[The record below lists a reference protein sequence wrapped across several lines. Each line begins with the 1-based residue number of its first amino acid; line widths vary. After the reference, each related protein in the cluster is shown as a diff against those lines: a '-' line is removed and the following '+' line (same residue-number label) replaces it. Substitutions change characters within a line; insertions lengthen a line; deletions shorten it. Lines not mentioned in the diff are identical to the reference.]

1 MRIWHQSTAAAAA
14 MAVAVIATGAGS
26 ALGQAAWPSQPIRLI
41 VPNPPGG
48 LPDILSRSITEP
60 LRARLGQP
68 VVVENR
74 PGANAGIGAAA
85 TASSKPDGYTYLVS
99 DSAIYNISHHLNSQL
114 PFDRKDLMPVARIA
128 KSLLYIA
135 SGPSVQIKTLQDLV
149 QQAKANPGKI
159 SYGSIGVGSFHHL
172 TMEAVQAELGLKL
185 NHIPYKGTGESVTAL
200 RAGQID
206 MIVAAYAGLAGAVK
220 SNQAHLIAHNSV
232 GRTKTAPEVPAI
244 ADSIK
249 GFDLSHNQGLYAR
262 AGTPIEIVTR
272 MGAVLAEVVKDPQ
285 GVGRFDTLGIEPDIR
300 GPAEFKPYL
309 DKEALSIKKIVD
321 AAGLK
326 PN

>member
-1 MRIWHQSTAAAAA
+1 MNLKLKTVVLSAVSAFSLAGAATAWA
-14 MAVAVIATGAGS
+14 
-26 ALGQAAWPSQPIRLI
+26 QQWPTQPIRLI

-60 LRARLGQP
+60 LRARLGQS
-68 VVVENR
+68 VIVENK

-85 TASSKPDGYTYLVS
+85 TTGSKPDGYTYLVS
-99 DSAIYNISHHLNSQL
+99 DSAVYNISHHLNAQL

-135 SGPSVQIKTLQDLV
+135 SGPSVQIKTLQDLA
-149 QQAKANPGKI
+149 QQAKANPGKV

-172 TMEAVQAELGLKL
+172 TMEAVQSQMGLKL

-206 MIVAAYAGLAGAVK
+206 MIVAAYAGLVSAIKGG
-220 SNQAHLIAHNSV
+220 QAHLVAHNSV
-232 GRTKTAPEVPAI
+232 GRTKNAPEVPAI
-244 ADSIK
+244 ADTIK
-249 GFDLSHNQGLYAR
+249 GFDLSHNQILWAR
-262 AGTPIEIVTR
+262 AGTPSEITNR
-272 MGAVLAEVVKDPQ
+272 ITEVLRDVLKDPQ
-285 GVGRFDTLGIEPDIR
+285 VIERFDTLGIEADVL
-300 GPAEFKPYL
+300 GPAEVKAYL
-309 DKEALSIKKIVD
+309 DKEAVSIKRIVD